1 MLANNQ
7 LFNFTLMIMD
17 DILLQSLRRNEE
29 HLKLAIGQLGSYESL
44 VNYLIDSIRGRT
56 ACTPEHVAQYVE
68 KRQNEL
74 VNEQYTILF
83 NRKRDLTC
91 TK

>member
-1 MLANNQ
+1 
-7 LFNFTLMIMD
+7 MIMD

>member
-1 MLANNQ
+1 ME
-7 LFNFTLMIMD
+7 
-17 DILLQSLRRNEE
+17 DILLQSMRRNEE
-29 HLKLAIGQLGSYESL
+29 HLRVAIGQLGSYESL

-56 ACTPEHVAQYVE
+56 ASTPEHVADYVE

-74 VNEQYTILF
+74 VDQQYAIFF
-83 NRKRDLTC
+83 NRKRESTC

>member
-1 MLANNQ
+1 
-7 LFNFTLMIMD
+7 MIMD
-17 DILLQSLRRNEE
+17 NILLQSLRRNEE
-29 HLKLAIGQLGSYESL
+29 HLTLAIGQLGSYESL

-56 ACTPEHVAQYVE
+56 ACTPEHVAEYVE

-74 VNEQYTILF
+74 VDEQYKIFF
-83 NRKRDLTC
+83 NRKRESTC

>member
-7 LFNFTLMIMD
+7 LFNFTLTIMD
-17 DILLQSLRRNEE
+17 NILLQSLRRNEE
-29 HLKLAIGQLGSYESL
+29 HLTLAIGQLGSYESL

-56 ACTPEHVAQYVE
+56 ASTPEQVADYVE
-68 KRQNEL
+68 QRQNEL

-83 NRKRDLTC
+83 NRKKESTC

>member
-1 MLANNQ
+1 ME
-7 LFNFTLMIMD
+7 
-17 DILLQSLRRNEE
+17 DILLQSLRRNED
-29 HLKLAIGQLGSYESL
+29 HLRIAIGQLGSYESL

-68 KRQNEL
+68 DRQKEL
-74 VNEQYTILF
+74 VDEQYTILF
-83 NRKRDLTC
+83 NRKRESTC

>member
-1 MLANNQ
+1 ME
-7 LFNFTLMIMD
+7 
-17 DILLQSLRRNEE
+17 DILLQSLRRNED
-29 HLKLAIGQLGSYESL
+29 HLRIAIGQLGSYESL

-56 ACTPEHVAQYVE
+56 ASTPEHVAEYVE

-74 VNEQYTILF
+74 VDEQYTVLF
-83 NRKRDLTC
+83 NRKKESTC

>member
-1 MLANNQ
+1 
-7 LFNFTLMIMD
+7 MD
-17 DILLQSLRRNEE
+17 NILLQSLRRNEE
-29 HLKLAIGQLGSYESL
+29 HLTLAIGQLGSYESL

-68 KRQNEL
+68 DRQKEL
-74 VNEQYTILF
+74 VDEQYTILF
-83 NRKRDLTC
+83 NRKKESTC